1 MGIKWQRL
9 PRTLLARITRISAH
23 GMILVATTFLGLYIG
38 LYLDRLT
45 NMTPNFTL
53 VFLILGVIFG
63 FRGFIQE
70 VLAERK
76 GSSS

>member
-1 MGIKWQRL
+1 M
-9 PRTLLARITRISAH
+9 
-23 GMILVATTFLGLYIG
+23 
-38 LYLDRLT
+38 
-45 NMTPNFTL
+45 NPNFTL

-76 GSSS
+76 GS